1 MKKII
6 ECVPNFSEG
15 RNKETIAALSE
26 AIRKVDGCIL
36 LDVDA
41 GQSTNRTVYTFVGN
55 PEAVIEGALASARVA
70 KEKIDMRRHTGE
82 HPRFGAMDVCP
93 FIPVANV
100 TMEECVEVSK
110 KFARRAAEELDIP
123 IYLYEEAS
131 EREYRKKLP
140 DVRRGEYE
148 ALEKRL
154 KDPQWAPDFGPSQFV
169 PSWGATA
176 TGARMFL
183 IAYNVN
189 ILGSANQAHRIALD
203 LREAGRG
210 VGKPGKLKDVKG
222 MGWFVDEYNMAQVT
236 VNLNNY
242 TVTPIHVL
250 FEEVKEKAA
259 ELNLAVTGSE
269 IIGIV
274 PLESLLMAA
283 DYYIEKE
290 SLFIYQEEQKIRLAI
305 ERLGLNSVAPFEP
318 QKRIIEYIVAEPLN
332 EPLAGMTVRGFIEEI
347 AARTSAPGGG
357 SASAAMAAI
366 GTGLGAMV
374 AKLTQGVRKFESKE
388 KQLQGVIPTLHELTQ
403 SLIPMIDK
411 DTSAFNEFMEG
422 LRMPKSTEEEKTARK
437 AKMQAGLKTAIE
449 VPLHTMRLGDKA
461 WDALLTTAKHGNPA
475 SKSDVQVGARALET
489 GIWGAYQNVLINMI
503 DIKDA
508 TFKAETLAEAEAM
521 EKRSREMCAQVL
533 TILDK
538 IQL

>member
-15 RNKETIAALSE
+15 RNKETIEAISD
-26 AIRKVDGCIL
+26 AIRKVDGCTL
-36 LDVDA
+36 LDVDS
-41 GQSTNRTVYTFVGN
+41 GSSTHRTVYTFVGD

-70 KEKIDMRRHTGE
+70 KELIDMSKHKGE

-100 TMEECVEVSK
+100 TMEECAEVSRA
-110 KFARRAAEELDIP
+110 FAKRASEELGVP
-123 IYLYEEAS
+123 FFLYEEAS

-148 ALEKRL
+148 ALEERL
-154 KDPQWAPDFGPSQFV
+154 KKPEWAPDFGPTDFV

-189 ILGSANQAHRIALD
+189 ILGTSNQAHRIALD

-210 VGKPGKLKDVKG
+210 EGKPGELKDVKG
-222 MGWFVDEYNMAQVT
+222 MGWYVDEYNMAQVT

-250 FEEVKEKAA
+250 YEAVKKKAA
-259 ELNLAVTGSE
+259 ELNVAVAGSE
-269 IIGIV
+269 IVGIV

-290 SLFIYQEEQKIRLAI
+290 ALFIYQEEQKVRLAI
-305 ERLGLNSVAPFEP
+305 ERMGLNSVAPFDP
-318 QKRIIEYIVAEPLN
+318 QKRIIEYIVTEPLD
-332 EPLAGMTVRGFIEEI
+332 EPLASMTVRDFIEEV

-388 KQLQGVIPTLHELTQ
+388 KEMQAVIPTLHELTQ

-422 LRMPKSTEEEKTARK
+422 LRMPKETDKEKLARK
-437 AKMQAGLKTAIE
+437 AKMQAGLKTAIK
-449 VPLHTMRLGDKA
+449 VPLNTMRLGDQA
-461 WDALLTTAKHGNPA
+461 WEALITTAEHGNPA

-489 GIWGAYQNVLINMI
+489 GIWGAYQNVLINMV
-503 DIKDA
+503 DIEDEE
-508 TFKAETLAEAEAM
+508 FKTTTLKEAEGM

-533 TILDK
+533 SILDK
-538 IQL
+538 I